1 MACSRREN
9 EGFLLTTARFSVVCV
24 SCKSQSGMQIHILRI
39 CLEVVRREFF
49 SFFLFFFLFFFIK
62 SIRHFFLWLV
72 VHFRSCVLCFKIEF
86 WNACVHMYGIRIL
99 FYGIRS
105 LVTAIDLDVEN
116 NDHIENF
123 NLLRLDGL
131 KLIQDFLLQR
141 RQSAFDVNNAVS
153 R

>member
-1 MACSRREN
+1 
-9 EGFLLTTARFSVVCV
+9 
-24 SCKSQSGMQIHILRI
+24 
-39 CLEVVRREFF
+39 
-49 SFFLFFFLFFFIK
+49 
-62 SIRHFFLWLV
+62 
-72 VHFRSCVLCFKIEF
+72 
-86 WNACVHMYGIRIL
+86 MYGIRIL